1 MKKLTALILGFGLT
15 LASHQV
21 LAHGNHADV
30 EPIDHTEASG
40 KAQQMLEKL
49 VGGNKL
55 PASWNGA
62 KATDI
67 SPKKSHHGD
76 TVWVVHYVNSTEKD
90 AAKQNLFIV
99 LDEVGNVL
107 SAEHTE
113 KL

>member
-1 MKKLTALILGFGLT
+1 MKKLTAVILGLGLT
-15 LASHQV
+15 LASQQV

-30 EPIDHTEASG
+30 EPIDHVEASS
-40 KAQQMLEKL
+40 KAQQVLTKL

-55 PASWNGA
+55 SASWNDA
-62 KATDI
+62 KAKDI
-67 SPKKSHHGD
+67 NPKKSHHGD
-76 TVWVVHYVNSTEKD
+76 TVWVVRYVNAAEKD